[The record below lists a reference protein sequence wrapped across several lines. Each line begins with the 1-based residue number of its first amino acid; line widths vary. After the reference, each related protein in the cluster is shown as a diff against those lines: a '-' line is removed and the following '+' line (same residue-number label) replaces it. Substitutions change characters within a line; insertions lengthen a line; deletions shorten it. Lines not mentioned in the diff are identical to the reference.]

1 MQKHYIPI
9 WFFIGS
15 LLLLYGLLILGAG
28 IYQVFVPP
36 EQPTVL
42 ARLHA
47 GVWWGG
53 LLVVLGA
60 SYCYAFWPGRQ
71 RGGTGTP

>member
-1 MQKHYIPI
+1 MRKHYIPI

-36 EQPTVL
+36 AQPTVL

-53 LLVVLGA
+53 LLVSSEA
-60 SYCYAFWPGRQ
+60 STATPGPSSQRQ
-71 RGGTGTP
+71 P

>member
-15 LLLLYGLLILGAG
+15 LLLLYGFLILGAG
-28 IYQVFVPP
+28 IYQLFVPP
-36 EQPTVL
+36 ARPTVL
-42 ARLHA
+42 AHLHA

-53 LLVVLGA
+53 LLVAIGA
-60 SYCYAFWPGRQ
+60 IYCYAYWPGRQ
-71 RGGTGTP
+71 KHDAGTP

>member
-15 LLLLYGLLILGAG
+15 LLLLYGVLILGAG
-28 IYQVFVPP
+28 IYQIFVPP
-36 EQPTVL
+36 LQPVVL
-42 ARLHA
+42 ADLHA

-53 LLVVLGA
+53 LLIVVGA
-60 SYCYAFWPGRQ
+60 IYIYAFWPGCQSQ
-71 RGGTGTP
+71 RS

>member
-1 MQKHYIPI
+1 MQKHYMPI

-15 LLLLYGLLILGAG
+15 LLLLYGVLILGAG

-36 EQPTVL
+36 AQPVVL
-42 ARLHA
+42 AHLHA

-53 LLVVLGA
+53 LLIVLG
-60 SYCYAFWPGRQ
+60 SIYTYAFWPGRGSQ
-71 RGGTGTP
+71 RS

>member
-28 IYQVFVPP
+28 VYQVFVPP

-42 ARLHA
+42 ADLHA
-47 GVWWGG
+47 GVWWGA
-53 LLVVLGA
+53 LLVAIGGF
-60 SYCYAFWPGRQ
+60 YCYTFWPGRQ
-71 RGGTGTP
+71 RRGTGTP